1 VYRAQ
6 DSSAP
11 QLAGEVM
18 TGHRS
23 QPVVISTSDMTIYS
37 DGWGQA
43 GFAPQVLATWG
54 AVRLEIQ
61 ASAGGQTVNFTL
73 HTLTATAP
81 DPSERQTLRN
91 SHGEIQN

>member
-1 VYRAQ
+1 
-6 DSSAP
+6 
-11 QLAGEVM
+11 
-18 TGHRS
+18 
-23 QPVVISTSDMTIYS
+23 VISTSDITIYS

-54 AVRLEIQ
+54 AVRIEIQ
-61 ASAGGQTVNFTL
+61 ASAGRQTVNFTL
-73 HTLTATAP
+73 HTVAAMPP